1 MDPISLAASLLTVIG
16 AAATT
21 GRTLEKLSS
30 ARYAGDQLDALV
42 NEVQDLHRRAL
53 NHRR

>member
-30 ARYAGDQLDALV
+30 ARYAGDQLDALI
-42 NEVQDLHRRAL
+42 NEVKDLRHRDL
-53 NHRR
+53 SHQ